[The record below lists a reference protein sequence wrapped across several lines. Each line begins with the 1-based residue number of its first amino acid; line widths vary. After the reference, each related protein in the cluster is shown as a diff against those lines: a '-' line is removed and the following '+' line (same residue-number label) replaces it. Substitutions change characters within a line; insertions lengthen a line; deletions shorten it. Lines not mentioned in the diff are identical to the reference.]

1 MVKIWAMNE
10 IPRQLSKVL
19 LIPAHLTMNIKF
31 PKYFYLFPPYML
43 LIILIPWWITQICG
57 HLNASAP
64 MYTWSLVR
72 PSYPHLMAPLPLHP
86 WHPHYEDLLCL
97 FMIIWSGYKEGDN
110 PTPEEGS
117 QPKCPLGLSLV
128 LAGGG
133 GRLCFLLIF
142 TPLLIKTTL
151 FKQCD
156 LL

>member
-1 MVKIWAMNE
+1 
-10 IPRQLSKVL
+10 
-19 LIPAHLTMNIKF
+19 
-31 PKYFYLFPPYML
+31 
-43 LIILIPWWITQICG
+43 
-57 HLNASAP
+57 
-64 MYTWSLVR
+64 
-72 PSYPHLMAPLPLHP
+72 MAPLPLHP

-142 TPLLIKTTL
+142 TTL

-156 LL
+156 LLYKWISLKVRVIILVSYFVFIACCTLSASNRTFLSQCTSFLFPSEVFYPAARGRRKEMRCKSVQSGIKTSYSTNPFGLFVQ